1 MIVADVVELK
11 PVIGVV
17 VDTFTGFDGDTV
29 TDTFV
34 SFITAVAV
42 ILGNVE
48 LITD

>member
-1 MIVADVVELK
+1 MIAADVVELK

-17 VDTFTGFDGDTV
+17 VDTVTGLDGETI
-29 TDTFV
+29 TDMFV
-34 SFITAVAV
+34 CFITAVAV